1 MKKRSFFLLSFIF
14 FVSAIFFYGCGGGGP
29 GSPGSDGSD
38 KTGVIVD
45 AQITP
50 TYNGE
55 NTYSVDSFQTQCE
68 EGPPPVYEF
77 FTDHGAQF
85 TFMARLVNPD
95 TTFPPGNLYIE
106 KYTIKYYRSTDSI
119 GAPPIETDVRYV
131 TMKIRPLPSG
141 PGVSVDI
148 YSGVFVDL
156 VRKDKY
162 SSDML
167 SGRYSSSLAYI
178 NNYTAVYKF
187 EGKNDFGEKFTIEAQ
202 TDFQIGNF
210 VNCS

>member
-1 MKKRSFFLLSFIF
+1 MKKRSFFLLFFIF
-14 FVSAIFFYGCGGGGP
+14 IISSVFFYGCGGGGP

-55 NTYSVDSFQTQCE
+55 NTYSVDSFQAQCE

-106 KYTIKYYRSTDSI
+106 KYTIKYFRSTDSI

-141 PGVSVDI
+141 TGVSVDI

-162 SSDML
+162 LDDML

>member
-1 MKKRSFFLLSFIF
+1 MKKRSFFLLFFIF
-14 FVSAIFFYGCGGGGP
+14 VISSIFFYGCGGGGP
-29 GSPGSDGSD
+29 GSPGSDGSGN
-38 KTGVIVD
+38 TGVILD
-45 AQITP
+45 ASIQP

-55 NTYSVDSFQTQCE
+55 DTDSVDSFQNVCDD
-68 EGPPPVYEF
+68 GPPPVYEYF
-77 FTDHGAQF
+77 ANHGAQF
-85 TFMARLVNPD
+85 VILARLANPD
-95 TTFPPGNLYIE
+95 TTFQPGNLYIE
-106 KYTIKYYRSTDSI
+106 KYTIKYFRSADSI

-131 TMKIRPLPSG
+131 TMKITPLQTG
-141 PGVSVDI
+141 TGTSVDI
-148 YSGVFVDL
+148 YSGVLVDL

-167 SGRYSSSLAYI
+167 SGSYSSSLAYI

-210 VNCS
+210 INCD